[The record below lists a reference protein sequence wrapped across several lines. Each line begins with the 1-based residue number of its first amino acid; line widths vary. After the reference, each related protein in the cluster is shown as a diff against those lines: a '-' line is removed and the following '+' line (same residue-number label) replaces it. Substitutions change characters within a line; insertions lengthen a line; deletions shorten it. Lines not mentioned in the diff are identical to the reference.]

1 MIVRKTVLSLGLSQ
15 LISWGISYYLIGC
28 FGERIAA
35 DLGWIR
41 GVVYGGFSLA
51 LLVMGVMSPVAG
63 RLIDRYGGRRV
74 MVTGSLLNAAG
85 CAGLA
90 LSYDVPSYYA
100 AWICLGLAMRLTLY
114 DAAFAALARIGG
126 PEARRPMSQITL
138 LGGLA
143 ATTFWPLGHLLAE
156 HLGWRGALFTYAGFA
171 LLTVPLHLA
180 IPNGRH
186 GDMIP
191 AGTASEHH
199 PLAVGRY
206 EIAIGGILYAMT
218 ATLANFL
225 NAGMTSH
232 VIGILTGLGVAASTS
247 VWIASLRG
255 VGQSSARLC
264 EVVFG
269 RRVHPLTLTFFAC
282 SLLPFSFVTGMF
294 SGPYMTAALVF
305 AFVYGAG
312 NGLLTITRGTLP
324 LVLFDHR
331 TYGAFVGR
339 LLAPS
344 FVLSAAAP
352 LVYAFV
358 IERFG
363 EMGALCLSIAVATV
377 MLMAAILLMIQ
388 FARRARS

>member
-1 MIVRKTVLSLGLSQ
+1 MDSS
-15 LISWGISYYLIGC
+15 
-28 FGERIAA
+28 
-35 DLGWIR
+35 
-41 GVVYGGFSLA
+41 VVYGGFSLA
-51 LLVMGVMSPVAG
+51 LLVMGVTSPAAG
-63 RLIDRYGGRRV
+63 RLIDRYGGRHV
-74 MVTGSLLNAAG
+74 MVAGSLLNAAG
-85 CAGLA
+85 CTGLA
-90 LSYDVPSYYA
+90 LSHDVSSYYV

-143 ATTFWPLGHLLAE
+143 ATAFWPLGHLLAE
-156 HLGWRGALFTYAGFA
+156 HLGWRGALLTYAGFA

-186 GDMIP
+186 ADMIP
-191 AGTASEHH
+191 IGTKVEHL
-199 PLAVGRY
+199 PLARERR
-206 EIAIGGILYAMT
+206 EIAIGGVLYALI

-232 VIGILTGLGVAASTS
+232 MIGILTGLGIVASAS

-255 VGQSSARLC
+255 IGQSLARLC

-269 RRVHPLTLTFFAC
+269 RRIHPLTLTFFAC
-282 SLLPFSFVTGMF
+282 SLLPFSFLTGMF
-294 SGPYMTAALVF
+294 SGQYTTAALAF

-312 NGLLTITRGTLP
+312 NGVLTITRGTLP
-324 LVLFDHR
+324 LALFDHR

-352 LVYAFV
+352 LIYAIV

-363 EMGALCLSIAVATV
+363 EMGALCLSIGVTAV
-377 MLMAAILLMIQ
+377 MLMAAMLLMIQ
-388 FARRARS
+388 FGQRNLR